1 MNKEEIV
8 RKELRLIIRE
18 LGLLS
23 HNCLNSGLTL
33 AQAHILSY
41 LKQNGN
47 TPFNEL
53 LVQLGID
60 KASLSRTVSN
70 LESKGFIKVEKSKT
84 DKRMKDIDI
93 LSLGKE
99 NIINGDGE
107 VNKVINEIL
116 AYGDEKTVSNIVKSF
131 NEFRILS
138 LKSNL
143 IKNESRIKIERVSL
157 NYMED
162 AIKLAVEV
170 FTKEQSIPANLVP
183 LKKDLE
189 PIWWCAR
196 IGEDIVG
203 VTAGWIENNEWHWGR
218 YAVDKRLRG
227 IGIGKKLAMFSLND
241 IFNIGAEE
249 IYSEA
254 RDITVK
260 MLRKLGCE
268 IVGEPVNFY
277 GDSVTPIIIKKSDFI
292 QTIDKNL

>member
-1 MNKEEIV
+1 MNKEEII

-93 LSLGKE
+93 LPLGKE

-116 AYGDEKTVSNIVKSF
+116 EYGDEETVSNIVKSF

-162 AIKLAVEV
+162 AIKLAIGV
-170 FTKEQSIPANLVP
+170 FTKEQNIPANLVP
-183 LKKDLE
+183 LEKNLE

-196 IGEDIVG
+196 VGEDIVG

-227 IGIGKKLAMFSLND
+227 IGIGKKLAVFSLND
-241 IFNIGAEE
+241 IFNNGAEE

-260 MLRKLGCE
+260 LLKNFGCE
-268 IVGEPVNFY
+268 IIGEPVNFY
-277 GDSVTPIIIKKSDFI
+277 GDSVTPTIIKKSDFI
-292 QTIDKNL
+292 QAIT